1 VKIAVIGSGVS
12 GLVAAHLLGRKHEV
26 TVFEADSRLGGHI
39 NTVEIPGKNLAIDT
53 GFIVFSEPNYPLF
66 TKLLNK
72 LEVASKPTT
81 MSFSVRDDRSGTEYS
96 GNSLD
101 SLFAQRGNALRPEH
115 WRMLFEIRRFMKIGP
130 SLIHERPEIT
140 VREFLKSGR
149 YPTVF
154 AERFLIPLASALWS
168 CPAEQVLQSPIRFVA
183 EFLHNHRMLQISGKP
198 VWRVVEGGSRTY
210 MKALLKQTKADFQTN
225 RAAESLVRN
234 AQGIDIQTGGKAF
247 RFDEVVVAAHA
258 DHALRMLEDPSP
270 EECELL
276 ASFPYQPNEVVLHTD
291 TSVLPK
297 QKKAW
302 ASWNYRI
309 PANPEAKAT
318 VTYNM
323 NLLQGLDAVETYSVS
338 LNQSELINPANVVA
352 RFTYDH
358 PVATAKG
365 MYARQRREELI
376 RHKGVSYCG
385 AYWGYGFHEDGV
397 RSAVEV
403 AAAFGEGEI

>member
-1 VKIAVIGSGVS
+1 MKIAVVGSGVS

-39 NTVEIPGKNLAIDT
+39 NTVEVPGKDLAIDT

-81 MSFSVRDDRSGTEYS
+81 MSFSVRDDRTGTEYS

-101 SLFAQRGNALRPEH
+101 SLFAQRGNLLKPEH
-115 WRMLFEIRRFMKIGP
+115 WRMLYDIRRFMKEGP
-130 SLIHERPEIT
+130 SL
-140 VREFLKSGR
+140 VRESPEVTVHQFLETRG
-149 YPTVF
+149 YPAVF
-154 AERFLIPLASALWS
+154 SERFLVPLAAALWS

-183 EFLHNHRMLQISGKP
+183 AFLHNHRMLQISGKP

-210 MKALLKQTKADFQTN
+210 MNALLTQTQ
-225 RAAESLVRN
+225 AELLIDRPVERLSRT
-234 AQGIDIQTGGKAF
+234 AQGLDLQTGGKAF
-247 RFDEVVVAAHA
+247 RFDEVLVATHA
-258 DHALRMLEDPSP
+258 DQALRILDEPSAA
-270 EECELL
+270 ECDLL
-276 ASFPYQPNEVVLHTD
+276 ASFPYQKNEVVLHTD
-291 TSVLPK
+291 TSVLPMNN
-297 QKKAW
+297 KAW

-309 PANPEAKAT
+309 PANPGADAT

-323 NLLQGLDAVETYSVS
+323 NLLQGLESEETFCVS
-338 LNQSELINPANVVA
+338 LNQSKLINTADIVA

-365 MYARQRREELI
+365 MYARRRRGELI
-376 RHKGVSYCG
+376 RHAGISYCG